1 MLQSACNDVLSLC
14 SSVLNFRHAVPGVHV
29 SDFLYLNIRAPLS
42 SSLSIIAFNCYL
54 LSIDEPHKIVA
65 AWSSLDG
72 FLLLEHSFCV
82 AHSFFSTSKLY
93 AADYAYWSSCRCL
106 VKVYLVQIP
115 TLMSTELNFFA
126 DIYHLVG

>member
-1 MLQSACNDVLSLC
+1 MFSC

-29 SDFLYLNIRAPLS
+29 SDFLYLNICASLS
-42 SSLSIIAFNCYL
+42 SNLSIIAFNCYL
-54 LSIDEPHKIVA
+54 LSTDEPHKTVA

-106 VKVYLVQIP
+106 IVQVYLVQIP
-115 TLMSTELNFFA
+115 NLISTELKNFA
-126 DIYHLVG
+126 DIHHLVG